1 MLNLTQ
7 HAATPDQLR
16 AGVVEPLASD
26 GTKKLIQTLL
36 TFNDLPTTEQIK
48 DAAERLAE
56 IAARRG
62 AKSAMI
68 GGAPW
73 LSRPL
78 EDALLARGIKP
89 AYAFSARVSQEEH
102 LPDGSVRK
110 VQVFVHQGFVWP

>member
-7 HAATPDQLR
+7 HTATADQIR
-16 AGVVEPLASD
+16 AGVFEPSATD
-26 GTKKLIQTLL
+26 KKTIQGLL
-36 TFNDLPTTEQIK
+36 TFDNLPTSAQIK
-48 DAAERLAE
+48 AAAERLAE
-56 IAARRG
+56 IATRCG

-78 EDALLARGIKP
+78 EDALLVRGIKP